1 LFSLFSGANK
11 DVAMFPEKRNFCQTS
26 QGFTFIEVAIVLII
40 AGIILSIGAASW
52 ITFMEGRR
60 VAKTR
65 SVLQQAKDCLV
76 KRVVFNERYPRT
88 EDFDSCMN
96 ATGKDGW
103 NQGIKCLDGV
113 NSEGDTLN
121 GTDFVVTDDAR
132 NQTAVVMD
140 NSSLVTTEQGDQFPV
155 AFVLFSL
162 GDNGKADNTSYD
174 GADRIQ
180 PLADLSTTPDF
191 TSSNDPDD
199 EFDDIFLV
207 VKSYELAA
215 AIKNAVGH

>member
-1 LFSLFSGANK
+1 
-11 DVAMFPEKRNFCQTS
+11 MFPEKRNFCQAS
-26 QGFTFIEVAIVLII
+26 QGFTFIEMAIVLII
-40 AGIILSIGAASW
+40 VGVILSIGAASW

-88 EDFDSCMN
+88 EDFGACIN

-103 NQGIKCLDGV
+103 NRDIKCLVGV
-113 NSEGDTLN
+113 NSTGTTLD

-132 NQTAVVMD
+132 NQNATVLNYDTVQ
-140 NSSLVTTEQGDQFPV
+140 VITVQGNQTSV
-155 AFVLFSL
+155 AFVLYSL
-162 GDNGKADNTSYD
+162 GDNGLADDTSYD
-174 GADRIQ
+174 GADWIQ

-191 TSSNDPDD
+191 TPSNDPDD